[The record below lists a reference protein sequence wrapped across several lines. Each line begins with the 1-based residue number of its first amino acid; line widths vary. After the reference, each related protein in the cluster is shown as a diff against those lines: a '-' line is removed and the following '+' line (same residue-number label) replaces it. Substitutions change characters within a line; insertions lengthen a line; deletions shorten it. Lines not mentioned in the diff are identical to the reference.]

1 MLAGAIS
8 REVTLAPSR
17 EAEFLQ
23 VYLYGEALTDPDAFI
38 EVIANEVANGAE
50 LVDVELTSMP
60 TFGNHPRGS
69 MSGEQVMVLTFRD
82 GPADQ
87 RTPEAGSYRE
97 DRFDIPC
104 RMELGRAQAGG

>member
-1 MLAGAIS
+1 MLAGAIG

-38 EVIANEVANGAE
+38 EVIANEEANGPE
-50 LVDVELTSMP
+50 LVDIELTSML
-60 TFGNHPRGS
+60 TSGNQPSGS

-87 RTPEAGSYRE
+87 RAAEAGSCRE
-97 DRFDIPC
+97 DRYDIPC
-104 RMELGRAQAGG
+104 